1 MTDLR
6 DHMHDTVDHRHT
18 DLAALAG
25 RARLQGTK
33 LRLRHRLAVAGSTL
47 AVVAVLGAGAVAA
60 TGLLP
65 DASVQPQDVP
75 VADHGVKPR
84 PAHRAPTT
92 TTATGR
98 STVAALYA
106 AVTDV
111 VPGTGSKFAGQG
123 PNELSGDSYGELA
136 FAPADGSGAGEIGL
150 NLQDKSIIADQIAGQ
165 RLVCLGWMEACR
177 ASTLPDGSLLRT
189 YAEHSASVS
198 GGTGERLVAERVV
211 GGVRVVASA
220 TNGFELPANDWNI
233 TRSTAV
239 LSIEQL
245 TTVVSQ
251 PWWGVELPAEFS
263 GARDVPS
270 YTEYASTLYASD
282 LGAPQQ

>member
-6 DHMHDTVDHRHT
+6 DHMHDTVDHQHT
-18 DLAALAG
+18 DLAALTG
-25 RARLQGTK
+25 QARLQGTK
-33 LRLRHRLAVAGSTL
+33 LRRRHRLAVAGSAL
-47 AVVAVLGAGAVAA
+47 AVVAVLGAGAVASS
-60 TGLLP
+60 GLLP
-65 DASVQPQDVP
+65 GASVEPQDVP
-75 VADHGVKPR
+75 VADHGVKPKPK

-92 TTATGR
+92 GAATGR

-123 PNELSGDSYGELA
+123 PSEFGGDTYGELA
-136 FAPADGSGAGEIGL
+136 FAPADGSGAGQIGV
-150 NLQDKSIIADQIAGQ
+150 NLQDKSIIAEQIADG
-165 RLVCLGWMEACR
+165 RLVCLGWMEACQT
-177 ASTLPDGSLLRT
+177 STLPDGSLLRT
-189 YAEHSASVS
+189 YAEHSAAVG
-198 GGTGERLVAERVV
+198 GGTGERLVAERVT

-220 TNGFELPANDWNI
+220 TNGFELPANAWDI
-233 TRSTAV
+233 TRPGAV

-251 PWWGVELPAEFS
+251 SWWGFQLPAEFS

-270 YTEYASTLYASD
+270 YTDYDSELSAS
-282 LGAPQQ
+282 QQ